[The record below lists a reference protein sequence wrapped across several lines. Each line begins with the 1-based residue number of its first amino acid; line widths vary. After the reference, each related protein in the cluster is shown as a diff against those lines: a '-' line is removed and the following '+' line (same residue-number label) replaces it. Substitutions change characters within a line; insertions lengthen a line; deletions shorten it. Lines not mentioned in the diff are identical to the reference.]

1 MCSVDG
7 CVKSPVVRE
16 LCPMHYSRLR
26 RLGDVGGPEPLI
38 RAKGAGRAECA
49 VNGCEQVVTGRTY
62 CPRHYYR
69 LRKHGDPGEPDRR
82 HRRNGEGYKDR
93 NGYIVKQVNGVT
105 DLEHRQVMA
114 RMLGR
119 PLRKWENVHHING
132 IRDDNRPEN
141 LELWCK
147 PQPSGQR
154 AEDLAAWV
162 VENYP
167 DLVAAAFEAVAS

>member
-1 MCSVDG
+1 MCNVEG
-7 CVKSPVVRE
+7 CTRPVEARE
-16 LCPMHYSRLR
+16 MCNMHYLR
-26 RLGDVGGPEPLI
+26 VLRTGAAGSPEPLI
-38 RAKGAGRAECA
+38 RKSGTGRGECS
-49 VNGCEQVVTGRTY
+49 VEGCEQSATGRTY

-69 LRKHGDPGEPDRR
+69 VRKYGDPGEPGRR

-114 RMLGR
+114 EELGR
-119 PLRKWENVHHING
+119 PLAPWENVHHING

-147 PQPSGQR
+147 PQPAGQR

-167 DLVAAAFEAVAS
+167 DLLARAVAS

>member
-1 MCSVDG
+1 
-7 CVKSPVVRE
+7 
-16 LCPMHYSRLR
+16 MHRSRML
-26 RLGDVGGPEPLI
+26 RLGEVGGPDPLI
-38 RAKGAGRAECA
+38 RGKGEGRGSCSVE
-49 VNGCEQVVTGRTY
+49 GCEQEVVGRTY

-69 LRKHGDPGEPDRR
+69 VRKYGDPGEPGRR
-82 HRRNGEGYKDR
+82 HRRNGEGYKDK

-114 RMLGR
+114 AVLGR
-119 PLRKWENVHHING
+119 SLAPWENVHHING

-141 LELWCK
+141 LELWVK
-147 PQPSGQR
+147 PQPAGQR

-167 DLVAAAFEAVAS
+167 DLVATAYEAAAS